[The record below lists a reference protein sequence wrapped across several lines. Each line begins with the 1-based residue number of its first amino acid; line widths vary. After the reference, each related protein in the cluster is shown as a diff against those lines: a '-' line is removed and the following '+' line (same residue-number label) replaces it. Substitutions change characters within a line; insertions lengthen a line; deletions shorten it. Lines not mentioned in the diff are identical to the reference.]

1 MKTRI
6 VLLIAVALFFS
17 ANVHAQ
23 CQAVNASLLATG
35 QLDWGAMSTQDDGS
49 GVWTYNS
56 SFGAKGSKQGGHT
69 GYLLTPAYDFAG
81 AQSVTVSFQHT
92 HRYAGSPETEYKLYV
107 TDNFQ
112 GSFGSSSWTEL
123 PIYPYATNND
133 WTFVS
138 VTIDVPLPLVGSNT
152 VFAFEY
158 ISTATT
164 YGTWEIKNLEIE
176 STCPSITPP
185 GPTPTDSPVPLPAIG
200 NGRLKV
206 CAQNLRNYYYNYSDN
221 DRPDYSDHAGFARKT
236 RLIVDAMMWAN
247 ADIYAFC
254 EVEAMPIVLRQ
265 LADSMN
271 ARVEG
276 SPYAA
281 VSDFIEVP
289 SSVRTN
295 NIKSG
300 FIYRT
305 DKVQT
310 YGNNN
315 AGSTSVYYRETMRIQ
330 VFKEIA
336 SGGCFTVSMNHFKA
350 KDSSADEGNNTRVN
364 NANSLLSALQSY
376 AADPDI
382 LILGDLNC
390 EVGEQPI
397 TILENAGYSEQLLR
411 FDNNAYSHCWN
422 GGELIDHVMANS
434 SMAAQITG
442 AGVFHICTS
451 CSEWASYNY
460 EHRYSDHDPYLIA
473 IELSEAPSALKN
485 TNESTAVRKVL
496 DNGRLIIILPDG
508 SRYLATGQKVQ

>member
-1 MKTRI
+1 
-6 VLLIAVALFFS
+6 
-17 ANVHAQ
+17 
-23 CQAVNASLLATG
+23 
-35 QLDWGAMSTQDDGS
+35 
-49 GVWTYNS
+49 
-56 SFGAKGSKQGGHT
+56 
-69 GYLLTPAYDFAG
+69 
-81 AQSVTVSFQHT
+81 
-92 HRYAGSPETEYKLYV
+92 
-107 TDNFQ
+107 
-112 GSFGSSSWTEL
+112 
-123 PIYPYATNND
+123 
-133 WTFVS
+133 
-138 VTIDVPLPLVGSNT
+138 
-152 VFAFEY
+152 
-158 ISTATT
+158 
-164 YGTWEIKNLEIE
+164 
-176 STCPSITPP
+176 
-185 GPTPTDSPVPLPAIG
+185 
-200 NGRLKV
+200 
-206 CAQNLRNYYYNYSDN
+206 
-221 DRPDYSDHAGFARKT
+221 
-236 RLIVDAMMWAN
+236 MWAN

-434 SMAAQITG
+434 SMAAPITG

-451 CSEWASYNY
+451 CSEWSSYNY